1 MSNNKVS
8 KVRSFEK
15 DVEII
20 NLIALKLS
28 GKIGRQVTNK
38 EIVHEL
44 LSYANGKGTIEPD
57 KIVETIEQN
66 FNRDNGINN

>member
-28 GKIGRQVTNK
+28 GKIGRVVTNK
-38 EIVHEL
+38 EIIHEL
-44 LSYANGKGTIEPD
+44 LSHANGKGTIEPD
-57 KIVETIEQN
+57 NIIKTIEHK
-66 FNRDNGINN
+66 FDCLD